1 MKLRYKNKSYF
12 PLPRRDNNNKNKKH
26 KLPLGRS
33 QSLIINSEHTTS
45 NSQVNNNI
53 NHCEYLH
60 AGTKHE
66 IYPTYPMCYA

>member
-33 QSLIINSEHTTS
+33 QSLIINSEQTL
-45 NSQVNNNI
+45 SQYHIGHSHLPTRVLTNKLNKNVENI
-53 NHCEYLH
+53 FSLPED
-60 AGTKHE
+60 
-66 IYPTYPMCYA
+66 